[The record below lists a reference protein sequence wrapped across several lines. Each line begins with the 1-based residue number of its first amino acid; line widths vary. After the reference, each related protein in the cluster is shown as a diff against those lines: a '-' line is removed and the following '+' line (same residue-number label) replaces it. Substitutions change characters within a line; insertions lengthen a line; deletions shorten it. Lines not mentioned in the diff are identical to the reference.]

1 VRFHKY
7 HGLGNDYLV
16 IHPEELTAPLTR
28 DRIQAICDRHYGIGS
43 DGILLGPARPQDRTF
58 GVRIFNP
65 DGSEAEK
72 SGNGLRIFARHLWEQ
87 RLVDTSPFT
96 IITTGSSARATVHA
110 GGNPVSVD
118 MGKVSFDASDIPV
131 RGESGEVINKSKTVA
146 GHVITYCAA
155 TIGNPHCV
163 VLCDD
168 ISRELA
174 LKLGPLL
181 ENDEAFPNRS
191 NVQFMKVIDRH
202 AIALEVWER
211 GAGYTLASGSSASAA
226 AATARRL
233 DLCDPEI
240 AVLMP
245 GGRLDIIVNKDY
257 SVFLTGP
264 VTPVAEGVIRPELFE
279 SYSPETEEQA

>member
-1 VRFHKY
+1 MKFYKY

-16 IHPEELTAPLTR
+16 IHPEEVTIPLTT
-28 DRIQAICDRHYGIGS
+28 DRVQAICDRHYGVGS
-43 DGILLGPARPQDRTF
+43 DGILLGPVELENLTY

-87 RLVDTSPFT
+87 GLVDASPFT
-96 IITTGSSARATVHA
+96 IITTGSSARATVRP
-110 GGNPVSVD
+110 GGNPVSVE
-118 MGKVSFDASDIPV
+118 MGRVSFRAEDIPFQ
-131 RGESGEVINKSKTVA
+131 GASGEVINKSKTVA
-146 GHVITYCAA
+146 GQDITYCAA

-168 ISRELA
+168 ISRDLA
-174 LKLGPLL
+174 VTSGPLL
-181 ENDEAFPNRS
+181 ENDRDFPNRA
-191 NVQFMKVIDRH
+191 NVQFIKIINRNT
-202 AIALEVWER
+202 IALEVWER
-211 GAGYTLASGSSASAA
+211 GAGYTLACGSAASVA

-233 DLCDPEI
+233 NLCDPEI

-257 SVFLTGP
+257 SVILTGP
-264 VTPVAEGVIRPELFE
+264 VTPIAEGVIRPEMFD
-279 SYSPETEEQA
+279 SYSPEIEKQA